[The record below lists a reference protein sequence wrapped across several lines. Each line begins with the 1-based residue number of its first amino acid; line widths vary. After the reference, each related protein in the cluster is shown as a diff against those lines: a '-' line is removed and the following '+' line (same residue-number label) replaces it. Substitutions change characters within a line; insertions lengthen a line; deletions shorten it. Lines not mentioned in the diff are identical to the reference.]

1 MTLTELKASAYD
13 TLANIEYLQ
22 KKLQEI
28 NQAIA
33 AQIEKENEG
42 ESKPTAS

>member
-1 MTLTELKASAYD
+1 MTLIELKSQAYD

-22 KKLQEI
+22 KKLREL

-33 AQIEKENEG
+33 EEINKEKS
-42 ESKPTAS
+42 ESN